1 MLLHT
6 HIWTHLYTFIAVNNP
21 NLMKG
26 ILPPILQEASVPCPK
41 VTAEPLLSDPCLTGK
56 LYCGKE
62 VGSSCSWF
70 AQGAEVE
77 GPQ

>member
-6 HIWTHLYTFIAVNNP
+6 HIWTHLYTLIVVNNP

-56 LYCGKE
+56 
-62 VGSSCSWF
+62 F
-70 AQGAEVE
+70 IVE
-77 GPQ
+77 RRWVQVAPGLHRVLR